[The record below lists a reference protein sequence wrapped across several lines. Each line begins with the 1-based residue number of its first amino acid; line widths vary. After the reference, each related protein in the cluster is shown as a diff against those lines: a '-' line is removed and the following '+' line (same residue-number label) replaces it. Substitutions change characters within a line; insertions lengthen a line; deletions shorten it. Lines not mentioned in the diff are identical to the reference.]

1 MQTHQPSPSSAE
13 EIVSQLATQTAKGQS
28 FEFFIPEHL
37 TLSGHA
43 VPEPVA
49 KAVIVARVLSM
60 GYEPDGF
67 AATEGGR
74 VFTFKA
80 RT

>member
-1 MQTHQPSPSSAE
+1 LSGRA
-13 EIVSQLATQTAKGQS
+13 
-28 FEFFIPEHL
+28 IPED
-37 TLSGHA
+37 
-43 VPEPVA
+43 VA

-67 AATEGGR
+67 TQAEGGR
-74 VFTFKA
+74 LFKFRP